1 MNCEQYTIRM
11 TMTEEEITM
20 LLAAITGYR
29 VVVGERSKAILSDIE
44 RLIKYQIK
52 SQDREFEKKY
62 LQEREKNRKNT

>member
-1 MNCEQYTIRM
+1 MQCEQYTIRM

-29 VVVGERSKAILSDIE
+29 VVVGVHSKGILSDLE

-52 SQDREFEKKY
+52 SQDKAFEKKY
-62 LQEREKNRKNT
+62 LEEREKNRKNT

>member
-1 MNCEQYTIRM
+1 MQCEQYTIRM

>member
-1 MNCEQYTIRM
+1 MNCEKYVIRM
-11 TMTEEEITM
+11 TMQEEELTM

-62 LQEREKNRKNT
+62 LQEREKNCKNA

>member
-1 MNCEQYTIRM
+1 MNCEKYVIRM
-11 TMTEEEITM
+11 TMQEEELTM

-62 LQEREKNRKNT
+62 LQERKKNCKNA